1 MWSLSQ
7 IKSKLVMEDFF
18 INIYLVGGILMTVK
32 VGINGFG
39 RIGRQ
44 VFRIAHKHPEL
55 EIVAIND
62 LANIEQMALLLKH
75 DSNFGAFVADVSYEE
90 NYLIVDGKK
99 VLMTNERDPKQLPWG
114 EMDVDIVVEAT
125 GVFRDRD
132 KAAMHLEA
140 GAKKVII
147 SAPGKNADFT
157 VVLGVNEAGYDKDE
171 HHIISNASCTTNCLA
186 PVAKVLNDTFGIEK
200 GLMTTIHAYTNDQNI
215 LDAPHKDYRR
225 ARAGAL
231 SMIPTSTGAAKAIGD
246 VLPELKGKLNGMAVR
261 VPTPTGSIVDLTV
274 ILANSTTEEEVNAA
288 IEKAA
293 NGTMEGVLGIS
304 YEPLVSIDYVGD
316 SRSSIVDGLSTQM
329 IGDKMLKILSWYD
342 NEWGYS
348 SRIVDLIAFLN
359 EKGV

>member
-1 MWSLSQ
+1 
-7 IKSKLVMEDFF
+7 
-18 INIYLVGGILMTVK
+18 MTVK

-44 VFRIAHKHPEL
+44 VFRIAHKNPDV
-55 EIVAIND
+55 EIVAVND
-62 LANIEQMALLLKH
+62 LASIEQMALLLKH
-75 DSNFGAFVADVSYEE
+75 DSNFGAFIADVSYEDGS
-90 NYLIVDGKK
+90 LIVDGREVKY
-99 VLMTNERDPKQLPWG
+99 TNERDPKNLPWAELG
-114 EMDVDIVVEAT
+114 VDVVVEAT

-147 SAPGKNADFT
+147 SAPGKDIDYT
-157 VVLGVNEAGYDKDE
+157 IVLGVNEEGYDKDN

-186 PVAKVLNDTFGIEK
+186 PVAKVLEDNFGIEK

-215 LDAPHKDYRR
+215 LDAPHKDFRR

-246 VLPELKGKLNGMAVR
+246 VLPVLKGKLNGMAVR

-274 ILANSTTEEEVNAA
+274 ELKKSTTVEEVNEA

-293 NGTMEGVLGIS
+293 SGKMEGILGIS
-304 YEPLVSIDYVGD
+304 YEPLVSVDYVGD

-348 SRIVDLIAFLN
+348 SRMVDLIAYIGN
-359 EKGV
+359 KGV